1 MNGCPLTD
9 TLPSVLDE
17 LTVTDAGVGPVVLL
31 LHGGAGPI
39 SVAGF
44 ADLLVASGRR
54 VITPVH
60 PGFSGTPFHNG
71 TTDVPGLA
79 ALYAA
84 VLDELDLA
92 GVTVVGSSLGGWIA
106 AELALLAPER
116 IRTLVLIDAIGIDVP
131 GHPVAD
137 VPSLTRDEITD
148 LAFHDA
154 DRFRIDPAT
163 LPPEAQAAMA
173 ADGVALGAYTAGS
186 PVDPTLAGRLAGI
199 TVPTLVLWGVSD
211 GIVDPGYGQ
220 AYAAAIPGA
229 RFELI
234 PVAGHQPQLEAPEP
248 TLRAI
253 IAASA
258 G

>member
-1 MNGCPLTD
+1 MTD
-9 TLPSVLDE
+9 TLPSVLHE
-17 LTVTDAGVGPVVLL
+17 LTVTDAGAGPVVLL
-31 LHGGAGPI
+31 LHGGAGPM

-44 ADLLVASGRR
+44 AGMLVASGRR

-60 PGFSGTPFHNG
+60 PGFSGTPFRNG

-84 VLDELDLA
+84 VLDELDLT

-116 IRTLVLIDAIGIDVP
+116 IGTLVLIDAIGIDVP

-137 VPSLTRDEITD
+137 VPRLTLDEITD

-173 ADGVALGAYTAGS
+173 ADGAALGAYTAGS

-211 GIVDPGYGQ
+211 GIVDPAYGQ
-220 AYAAAIPGA
+220 GYAAAIPGA

-234 PVAGHQPQLEAPEP
+234 PAAGHQPQLEAPEP

-253 IAASA
+253 IAAPA
-258 G
+258 D

>member
-1 MNGCPLTD
+1 MTE
-9 TLPSVLDE
+9 TLPSVLLD
-17 LTVTDAGVGPVVLL
+17 LTMTDAGSGPAILL
-31 LHGGAGPI
+31 LHGGAGPM

-44 ADLLVASGRR
+44 ADVLAAGGRR

-60 PGFSGTPFHNG
+60 PGFAGTPFRTG
-71 TTDVPGLA
+71 TTDIPGLA
-79 ALYAA
+79 ALYAG

-92 GVTVVGSSLGGWIA
+92 RVTVVGSSLGGWVA
-106 AELALLAPER
+106 AELALLAPKR
-116 IRTLVLIDAIGIDVP
+116 IAALVLIDAIGIDVP

-137 VPSLTRDEITD
+137 VFDLTPDQITD

-154 DRFRIDPAT
+154 DRFRVDPAT

-173 ADGVALGAYTAGS
+173 ANGAALAAYTAGS
-186 PVDPTLAGRLAGI
+186 PTDPTLAGRLAGI
-199 TVPTLVLWGVSD
+199 TVPTLVLWGASD
-211 GIVDPGYGQ
+211 GIVGPEYGR

-234 PVAGHQPQLEAPEP
+234 PAAGHQPQLEAPEP
-248 TLRAI
+248 TLRAVV
-253 IAASA
+253 AASA